1 MFPGSVSETEPSPSY
16 ALGPRLSLPAR
27 IRSFRFFRLAAIWEA
42 FFVALASL
50 RQNKLR
56 TALTLIGIIV
66 GVTAVIAVVTIIKGL
81 DQTVAQTFSSQGS
94 TVFTISKRPRV
105 ITSREEFIKYNK
117 RKDITEDDALA
128 IFRLCTSCWRTG
140 IAANDV
146 VAMKHGSQ
154 KADSVQLRAI
164 TPTAMFDID
173 GVTIDAGRFWSE
185 TEGNS
190 AHEVCVVGSDIVT
203 NFFPNESAEHTI
215 GQDVWAGGHVYRI
228 VGVLQP
234 LGKIFG
240 VSRDERIFIP
250 FATYKKDFGLNVARG
265 AFNTT
270 GSLVV
275 FIQTQSAGQ
284 LEAAE
289 DQVRA
294 VMRNRRGKS
303 FKDDDDGFALET
315 EDVFLNLYSSA
326 TSNIYLV
333 TIGVAAISLVVG
345 GIVVM
350 NIMLVSVTE
359 RTKEIGIRKAVGA
372 RRKDILTQF
381 LIEAVMVTAI
391 GGAFGVLT
399 GFGTAWLI
407 ALAIGFPLLFS
418 VWSAV
423 LGVGVSSIVGVVS
436 GLWPAWR
443 AARLDPIEALR
454 AE

>member
-1 MFPGSVSETEPSPSY
+1 MFPRSASETEPPRGY
-16 ALGPRLSLPAR
+16 AFGQRIFLPAR
-27 IRSFRFFRLAAIWEA
+27 IRSFPIFRLAAVWEA

-105 ITSREEFIKYNK
+105 ITSREDFIKYNK
-117 RKDITEDDALA
+117 RKDIAEDDAQA
-128 IFRLCTSCWRTG
+128 IFRLCNACWRAG
-140 IAANDV
+140 VAANDV
-146 VAMKHGSQ
+146 VPVKHGNQ
-154 KADSVQLRAI
+154 KADAVAIRAI
-164 TPTAMFDID
+164 TPIAMFEID

-190 AHEVCVVGSDIVT
+190 GHEVCVVGSDIVT
-203 NFFPNESAEHTI
+203 NFFPNQSAEQVL
-215 GQDVWAGGHVYRI
+215 GQDLWAGGHRYRI

-240 VSRDERIFIP
+240 ISRDERIFVP
-250 FATYKKDFGLNVARG
+250 FATYKKDFGLNISRG
-265 AFNTT
+265 AFNTA

-275 FIQTQSAGQ
+275 FIQTQSADQ

-294 VMRNRRGKS
+294 IMRNRRGKT
-303 FKDDDDGFALET
+303 FKDEDDGFALET

-418 VWSAV
+418 IWSAV
-423 LGVGVSSIVGVVS
+423 LGVGVSSIVGVIS

>member
-1 MFPGSVSETEPSPSY
+1 MSSSSVSPTNSPAGLAFGQRVSPSSR
-16 ALGPRLSLPAR
+16 A
-27 IRSFRFFRLAAIWEA
+27 RSFRIVRIAPIWEA
-42 FFVALASL
+42 FFVALRSL

-56 TALTLIGIIV
+56 TALTLVGIIV

-94 TVFTISKRPRV
+94 TVFTVSKRPQV
-105 ITSREEFIKYNK
+105 ITSREDFIKFNK
-117 RKDITEDDALA
+117 RKAVTPEDAEAIT
-128 IFRLCTSCWRTG
+128 RLCTACWRTG
-140 IAANDV
+140 
-146 VAMKHGSQ
+146 VAVNSIQPAKRGDQ
-154 KADSVQLRAI
+154 KIETTQVRGMA
-164 TPTAMFDID
+164 PNHMFDID
-173 GVTIDAGRFWSE
+173 GVAIDAGRIWTESE
-185 TEGNS
+185 G
-190 AHEVCVVGSDIVT
+190 AAGGDVCVVGSDIVT
-203 NFFPNESAEHTI
+203 NLFP
-215 GQDVWAGGHVYRI
+215 GQPADRAVNQDIWVGGHRYLVI
-228 VGVLQP
+228 GVLQP
-234 LGKIFG
+234 LGKILG
-240 VSRDERIFIP
+240 ISRDNRVYIP
-250 FATYKKDFGLNVARG
+250 FATYKKRFGIDFSGQ
-265 AFNTT
+265 AFSPS
-270 GSLVV
+270 GVLVV
-275 FIQTQSAGQ
+275 FIQTQSKEQ

-289 DQVRA
+289 DQVRNI
-294 VMRNRRGKS
+294 MRNRRGKT
-303 FKDDDDGFALET
+303 FKDEDDGFALET
-315 EDVFLNLYSSA
+315 QEVFLNLYSSA

-418 VWSAV
+418 IWSAV
-423 LGVGVSSIVGVVS
+423 LGVGVSSIVGVIS

-443 AARLDPIEALR
+443 AAGLDPIEALR

>member
-1 MFPGSVSETEPSPSY
+1 MFPRSESQLNPPLEPPVV
-16 ALGPRLSLPAR
+16 RRINFPAR
-27 IRSFRFFRLAAIWEA
+27 LRPLGFFRIAAVWEA
-42 FFVALASL
+42 FLVAVSSL

-56 TALTLIGIIV
+56 TGLTLIGIIV

-105 ITSREEFIKYNK
+105 ITSREDFIKFNK
-117 RKDITEDDALA
+117 RKDITEDDAQA
-128 IFRLCTSCWRTG
+128 VFRLCSACWRAG
-140 IAANDV
+140 IAANDAV
-146 VAMKHGSQ
+146 PVKRGNQ
-154 KADSVQLRAI
+154 KADAVAVRAI
-164 TPTAMFDID
+164 APTAMFEID
-173 GVTIDAGRFWSE
+173 AVTIDAGRFWSE

-190 AHEVCVVGSDIVT
+190 GQGVCVVGSDIVT
-203 NFFPNESAEHTI
+203 NFFPYESAEHAI
-215 GQDVWAGGHVYRI
+215 GQDLWAGGHRYRI

-250 FATYKKDFGLNVARG
+250 FATYKKDFGLNVTRG
-265 AFNTT
+265 AFNTS
-270 GSLVV
+270 GALVV
-275 FIQTQSAGQ
+275 FVQTQSADQ
-284 LEAAE
+284 LENAE

-294 VMRNRRGKS
+294 VMRNRRGKT
-303 FKDDDDGFALET
+303 FKDEDDGFALET

-333 TIGVAAISLVVG
+333 TLGVSGISLVVG

-372 RRKDILTQF
+372 KRKDIMTQF

-423 LGVGVSSIVGVVS
+423 MGVAVSSFFGILA

-443 AARLDPIEALR
+443 ASRLDPIEALR
-454 AE
+454 SE

>member
-1 MFPGSVSETEPSPSY
+1 MATRSEAKTEGSGYVF
-16 ALGPRLSLPAR
+16 GKRLSLPAR
-27 IRSFRFFRLAAIWEA
+27 IRSFPKLRLAALWEA
-42 FFVALASL
+42 FLVAASSL

-81 DQTVAQTFSSQGS
+81 DQTVANTFNSQGS

-105 ITSREEFIKYNK
+105 ITSREDFIKYNK
-117 RKDITEDDALA
+117 RKDITEEDADA
-128 IFRLCTSCWRTG
+128 IFRLCTICWRMG
-140 IAANDV
+140 IVANDV
-146 VAMKHGSQ
+146 VNTKHGNQ
-154 KADSVQLRAI
+154 KNENVQMRAI
-164 TPTAMFDID
+164 SPTSTFDID
-173 GVTIDAGRFWSE
+173 GVSLDAGRYWSDA
-185 TEGNS
+185 EGQD
-190 AHEVCVVGSDIVT
+190 AHEVAVVGADIVT
-203 NFFPNESAEHTI
+203 NSFPGLSADQVL
-215 GQDVWAGGHVYRI
+215 GQQLWAGGRPYLVI
-228 VGVLQP
+228 GVLQP
-234 LGKIFG
+234 LGKILG
-240 VSRDERIFIP
+240 ASRDNIIYIP
-250 FATYKKDFGLNVARG
+250 FATYKKNFGVNIKRG
-265 AFNTT
+265 AFSAA
-270 GSLVV
+270 SLVV
-275 FIQTQSAGQ
+275 LLQTQSAQQ

-294 VMRNRRGKS
+294 VMRNRRGKTFS
-303 FKDDDDGFALET
+303 DEDDGFALET
-315 EDVFLNLYSSA
+315 QDVFLNLYSAA

-381 LIEAVMVTAI
+381 LIEAVTVTAI
-391 GGAFGVLT
+391 GGALGVIS
-399 GFGTAWLI
+399 GFGLAWLI
-407 ALAIGFPLLFS
+407 ALLIGFPLLFS
-418 VWSAV
+418 LWSAV
-423 LGVGVSSIVGVVS
+423 LGVSMSSVVGVIS